1 VTGVADTLNLPN
13 MPSSSLPSVATVM
26 MRDRQE
32 NDRVARFAR
41 LDCLGVETV
50 RDPAADF
57 RNWTRFAP
65 PREGTKL

>member
-1 VTGVADTLNLPN
+1 
-13 MPSSSLPSVATVM
+13 M

-41 LDCLGVETV
+41 LDRLGVETF